1 MFTASICV
9 ASFCSSKV
17 SCRKMYIRYTE
28 VTQELHL
35 PITLW
40 HIFCSIQTVTIY
52 ICKFIMYCT
61 LAEPNSST
69 ASFWTAVVSEKTNKL
84 LSQLIW
90 VVLEINLQELQLLLS
105 GRLTTFMKSFQLI
118 EVVSFL
124 IWKKSPVVSK
134 HILQKVKKKTHNE
147 EHYLHFFFFLSS
159 TAGDLKISFKFIQTP
174 LA

>member
-9 ASFCSSKV
+9 ASLCSSKV

-28 VTQELHL
+28 VTQELQL

-52 ICKFIMYCT
+52 IYKFIMYCT

-124 IWKKSPVVSK
+124 IWTKSPVVSK
-134 HILQKVKKKTHNE
+134 HILQKVKKNPQWRA
-147 EHYLHFFFFLSS
+147 LSSFFLLSFQHCRR
-159 TAGDLKISFKFIQTP
+159 LKDF
-174 LA
+174 L